1 MIHADFDS
9 EANALDLELVRF
21 EHYDDQEQVDDD
33 FCTVGFAGGAPVDVE
48 LLDPADHL
56 DLLEVVARR
65 YDLDGTVLLAAAKA
79 ALAAPD
85 RLVTM
90 DLSESLVA

>member
-1 MIHADFDS
+1 MRVDFDS
-9 EANALDLELVRF
+9 EANALDLELLRF
-21 EHYDDQEQVDDD
+21 KHYDYQEQVDDD
-33 FCTVGFAGGAPVDVE
+33 FCTVGFAGGQLVDVE

-65 YDLDGTVLLAAAKA
+65 YDLDGTALLAAAKA

-90 DLSESLVA
+90 NLSESLVA

>member
-1 MIHADFDS
+1 MRADDDS
-9 EANALDLELVRF
+9 EANALDLELFRF
-21 EHYDDQEQVDDD
+21 KRYAYQEQVDDD
-33 FCTVGFAGGAPVDVE
+33 FCTVGFAGGRLVDVE

-65 YDLDGTVLLAAAKA
+65 YDLDGTALLAAAKA

-90 DLSESLVA
+90 DLSGSLVA

>member
-1 MIHADFDS
+1 LAS
-9 EANALDLELVRF
+9 
-21 EHYDDQEQVDDD
+21 
-33 FCTVGFAGGAPVDVE
+33 VE

-56 DLLEVVARR
+56 DLLQVVARR
-65 YDLDGTVLLAAAKA
+65 YDLDGTDLLATAKA

-90 DLSESLVA
+90 DLSDSLVA